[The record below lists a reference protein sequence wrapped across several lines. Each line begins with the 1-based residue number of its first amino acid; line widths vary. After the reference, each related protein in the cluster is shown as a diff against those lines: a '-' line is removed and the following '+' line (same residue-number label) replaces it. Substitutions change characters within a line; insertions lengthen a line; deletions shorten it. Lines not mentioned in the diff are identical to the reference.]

1 MATVEQ
7 NKETWTPNWATHPGE
22 HLEEYLDVRGLTQ
35 AQFARIAGLTP
46 KLISE
51 IVNKKNP
58 VSPETAIALERVLGL
73 KAYIWTSLQADWD
86 LFQARQR
93 AGQAAFTQ
101 EAWLS
106 RFPVKELKARGVLPN
121 TQDIGVL
128 LDGLLKLLGIGRPEA
143 YEAKL
148 SGLAVQHRQ
157 SKSHSSSQ
165 DHVVTW
171 LMLGE
176 QEAQT
181 IDLPPFDASKFE
193 AAVRAIRS
201 LTREEPHVFEP
212 RMKALCQDAGVALVF
227 EKPISKTRLFGSAR
241 WLDSEHAI
249 IQMSLR
255 MKSNDHFWWT
265 FFHECGHI
273 VLHRGRNFADDQQGV
288 GDGIEEEADLWAE
301 NILYG
306 EGSLK
311 AILTKPPR
319 SRNSVCKLAKELELQ
334 PGIIVGMLQHHKV
347 ILHDHLNGLKVQFDW
362 AAEEQEGS
370 DGARKTS

>member
-1 MATVEQ
+1 MGTMEQ
-7 NKETWTPNWATHPGE
+7 SKEIWTPNWATHPGE

-46 KLISE
+46 KLVSE
-51 IVNKKNP
+51 IINKKNP
-58 VSPETAIALERVLGL
+58 VSPDTAIAFERVLGL
-73 KAYIWTSLQADWD
+73 KAYIWTNLQANWD

-93 AGQAAFTQ
+93 ASQAAFTQ

-106 RFPVKELKARGVLPN
+106 RFPLRELKARGVLPN
-121 TQDIGVL
+121 TQDKGVL
-128 LDGLLKLLGIGRPEA
+128 LDSLLQLLGIGRPEA

-148 SGLAVQHRQ
+148 AGLAVQHRR
-157 SKSHSSSQ
+157 SRSHPSSL

-176 QEAQT
+176 QEAKS
-181 IDLPPFDASKFE
+181 IDLPPFDGDKFL
-193 AAVRAIRS
+193 AAVRNIRS
-201 LTREEPHVFEP
+201 LTQQCPEVFAP
-212 RMKALCQDAGVALVF
+212 RMKALCRDAGVALIF
-227 EKPISKTRLFGSAR
+227 EKSISKSGLFGSAR
-241 WLDSEHAI
+241 WLDKEHAI

-288 GDGIEEEADLWAE
+288 GDGAETEADVWAE

-306 EGSLK
+306 EGGVK
-311 AILTKPPR
+311 AILAKRPR
-319 SRNSVCKLAKELELQ
+319 SRDAVCQLAKTLDLH
-334 PGIIVGMLQHHKV
+334 PGIIVGLLQYHEIV
-347 ILHDHLNGLKVQFDW
+347 PYRHLNGLKVTFDW
-362 AAEEQEGS
+362 ANEA
-370 DGARKTS
+370 T